1 MAYISL
7 LALFLTVTN
16 LVPLSAVGF
25 VPIVLYSWRFLAGAI
40 RLLLHH

>member
-25 VPIVLYSWRFLAGAI
+25 VPIILYSWRLVGAI
-40 RLLLHH
+40 RLLLHR